1 MQNCFQNTIRES
13 TKLGDFYPEIND
25 KPLHY
30 FCNTER
36 ERINKNLLDTSI
48 LLKNENINIDNTSF
62 DDKLYS
68 RNVPSGNFKV
78 NIDTRPLSS
87 SLCVDSKFQKE
98 RDSLDNYNAYK
109 PPCSIDNLEN
119 VFIPNKGT
127 IKNYFDNI
135 DMESELMNVNKID
148 TKCSLQLFKTHPN
161 DSNSSLYHNK
171 EYLVKN
177 YKELEKANGYTWD
190 NFNQY
195 SFLGEFAPCKQV
207 MKPCAITEIEPK
219 RTIITDPNIKHSGN
233 IVSHPSIINSQQ
245 KQQLNK
251 QINDAKKVIEMET
264 NPNIHHSTPDIKTY
278 KSKGVTN
285 IYAPTLKK
293 EGINKQRAT
302 ARGMRDAAE
311 IALKNP
317 NIIRQPECFN
327 PVEIYNI
334 DEPVNLSK
342 YNCVKEHQQL
352 FTFSDQNK
360 ISKDCLYCEK
370 LFNNYTKRK
379 YIVP

>member
-1 MQNCFQNTIRES
+1 MQNCIQDTIRRTTNLE
-13 TKLGDFYPEIND
+13 DFYPNMINE
-25 KPLHY
+25 PALLI
-30 FCNTER
+30 CNTEK

-48 LLKNENINIDNTSF
+48 LLKNENINIDNTSY
-62 DDKLYS
+62 DDKIYS

-78 NIDTRPLSS
+78 NIDIRPISS
-87 SLCVDSKFQKE
+87 DPCTDLKFLRE
-98 RDSLDNYNAYK
+98 RDSLEKYNYYK
-109 PPCSIDNLEN
+109 PPTNNNSQK

-127 IKNYFDNI
+127 IKGYFDNI

-161 DSNSSLYHNK
+161 DSKSSLYQNK
-171 EYLVKN
+171 EYLIKN
-177 YKELEKANGYTWD
+177 YKELEKENGYTWD

-195 SFLGEFAPCKQV
+195 SLMGEFAPCKQV
-207 MKPCAITEIEPK
+207 MKPCSITEIEPK
-219 RTIITDPNIKHSGN
+219 RELITDPNIKHSGK

-311 IALKNP
+311 ISLKNP

-352 FTFSDQNK
+352 FTFSNQNK

-370 LFNNYTKRK
+370 LFNNYTKRR